1 MKLSKSTAKKNRLEK
16 RAIKLWWELAREKWG
31 DKCEICGKGGV
42 IEMHHFILRS
52 RSRLL
57 KFDVENA
64 VPLCKGC
71 HYKIHNSNKF
81 SPPEV
86 ARMVE
91 TIRKKRGKK
100 WSNYID
106 EKEMSKASGFYGI
119 HYLEGVIEELK
130 SKLN

>member
-1 MKLSKSTAKKNRLEK
+1 MISKNKYTRKKHRLESQAMKL
-16 RAIKLWWELAREKWG
+16 WFELARKKWG
-31 DKCEICGKGGV
+31 TRCEICGKPATQ
-42 IEMHHFILRS
+42 MHHYIPRS

-64 VPLCKGC
+64 VPLCQSC
-71 HYKIHNSNKF
+71 HYKIHFSSN
-81 SPPEV
+81 PTEV

-100 WSNYID
+100 WCSYID
-106 EKEMSKASGFYGI
+106 KKEKSRAGGYYGI
-119 HYLEGVIEELK
+119 KYLEGVIEELK